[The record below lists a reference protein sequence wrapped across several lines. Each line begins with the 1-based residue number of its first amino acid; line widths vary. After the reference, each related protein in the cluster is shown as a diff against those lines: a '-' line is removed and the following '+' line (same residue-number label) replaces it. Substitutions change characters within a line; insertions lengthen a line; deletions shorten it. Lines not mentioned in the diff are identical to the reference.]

1 MPVMNKRELAQL
13 IQNFREGRATEEE
26 KRRLESYWDKA
37 LKDTTPLDELPP
49 GRTRNP
55 EIGNVQLY

>member
-1 MPVMNKRELAQL
+1 MNKRELAQL

-49 GRTRNP
+49 GEQ
-55 EIGNVQLY
+55 EILKVGNVQLY